1 MVNEVEKSQVKE
13 AAVWGIG
20 PTFSYFQPSKH
31 VTVFSNEELVDNR
44 QVCTVFS
51 LIKDLTCCY
60 LLYLFFVAFYRS
72 FF

>member
-1 MVNEVEKSQVKE
+1 MAIEADSEKSQVKE

-20 PTFSYFQPSKH
+20 PIFSYFQPSNK

-51 LIKDLTCCY
+51 LIKDLE
-60 LLYLFFVAFYRS
+60 
-72 FF
+72 